1 MAWIAA
7 RRRALHYARAG
18 KCRRYQRSAKGGRWK
33 TKRRRLEARAAW
45 EVLGLKTLNGFCCR
59 RSGIGDSGLRKR
71 TAPAGFLL
79 GALVDLDGAFEIGA
93 VFDHDARGGQ
103 VADDRA
109 ILLDFDTVLGAKIAL
124 HVTVDHHFA
133 GNDVGGHLR
142 GGANGQLPLVELDQS
157 FDRAV
162 DLQIFVARNFAF
174 HVQAGPEPRGCTVG
188 SRTQWT
194 QSICTHRGF
203 SLPSRRSGLRRL
215 IDLRIFLLRLR
226 GLRHL
231 SALRRLS
238 GLRRFRFLIP
248 PHRSS
253 RDGSTPRRFPA
264 GVEQTLDPRAERGK
278 YSVR

>member
-71 TAPAGFLL
+71 AAAGLLL

-109 ILLDFDTVLGAKIAL
+109 ILLDFAAVLGAKIAL
-124 HVTVDHHFA
+124 HVPVNPHFP
-133 GNDVGGHLR
+133 GND
-142 GGANGQLPLVELDQS
+142 A
-157 FDRAV
+157 A
-162 DLQIFVARNFAF
+162 
-174 HVQAGPEPRGCTVG
+174 
-188 SRTQWT
+188 
-194 QSICTHRGF
+194 
-203 SLPSRRSGLRRL
+203 
-215 IDLRIFLLRLR
+215 
-226 GLRHL
+226 RHL
-231 SALRRLS
+231 
-238 GLRRFRFLIP
+238 
-248 PHRSS
+248 
-253 RDGSTPRRFPA
+253 
-264 GVEQTLDPRAERGK
+264 
-278 YSVR
+278 

>member
-1 MAWIAA
+1 MAWIAT
-7 RRRALHYARAG
+7 RRRALQLYAPAR
-18 KCRRYQRSAKGGRWK
+18 CRRYQRSAKGGRWK

-124 HVTVDHHFA
+124 HVPVDHHFA
-133 GNDVGGHLR
+133 GNDVGGHLTSS
-142 GGANGQLPLVELDQS
+142 GTGPLPLVVLAQS

-162 DLQIFVARNFAF
+162 DLRIFV
-174 HVQAGPEPRGCTVG
+174 
-188 SRTQWT
+188 
-194 QSICTHRGF
+194 
-203 SLPSRRSGLRRL
+203 
-215 IDLRIFLLRLR
+215 
-226 GLRHL
+226 
-231 SALRRLS
+231 
-238 GLRRFRFLIP
+238 
-248 PHRSS
+248 
-253 RDGSTPRRFPA
+253 
-264 GVEQTLDPRAERGK
+264 
-278 YSVR
+278 

>member
-18 KCRRYQRSAKGGRWK
+18 KMPAYQRSAKGGRWK

-45 EVLGLKTLNGFCCR
+45 EVLGLKTLDGFCCR
-59 RSGIGDSGLRKR
+59 RSDISGRGLRKR
-71 TAPAGFLL
+71 AAAGLLL

-103 VADDRA
+103 VA
-109 ILLDFDTVLGAKIAL
+109 
-124 HVTVDHHFA
+124 
-133 GNDVGGHLR
+133 
-142 GGANGQLPLVELDQS
+142 

-162 DLQIFVARNFAF
+162 DLQVFVARNFAF
-174 HVQAGPEPRGCTVG
+174 HVQAGSEPRGCTVR

-215 IDLRIFLLRLR
+215 IRL
-226 GLRHL
+226 
-231 SALRRLS
+231 
-238 GLRRFRFLIP
+238 
-248 PHRSS
+248 
-253 RDGSTPRRFPA
+253 
-264 GVEQTLDPRAERGK
+264 
-278 YSVR
+278 